1 MNYSVEQLAAAA
13 GVRVD
18 TVRYYQAQGLLPPPK
33 RAGRRALYAD
43 AHLKLLKR
51 IRELQRD
58 GLPLAVIKR
67 MIAEGKGGKARR
79 AASALERAIAEQR
92 GEQEL
97 TRSDLASASGVSEEL
112 IAAVENA
119 GLVEPLKVGGKPRYG
134 AADVEMARA
143 ALSVLREGFPLTEL
157 LGLAITHASNTREVA
172 ERAAD
177 LFERYARRHKSG
189 EEKPDEDVVDS
200 FRRLMPAI
208 TALVAHHFQR
218 TLISVALARLEERGE
233 TRALEV
239 AIDAAESGRL
249 EVAWR

>member
-43 AHLKLLKR
+43 SHLKLLKR

-67 MIAEGKGGKARR
+67 MVADGKGTVKRR
-79 AASALERAIAEQR
+79 ATALERAIAEQR

-134 AADVEMARA
+134 TADVEMARA

-177 LFERYARRHKSG
+177 LFDRYARRHKSG
-189 EEKPDEDVVDS
+189 EEKPDDDVVES

-218 TLISVALARLEERGE
+218 TLIAVALSRLEERGE

>member
-1 MNYSVEQLAAAA
+1 MNYSVEQLADAA

-33 RAGRRALYAD
+33 RAGRRALYAES
-43 AHLKLLKR
+43 HLKLLRR

-67 MIAEGKGGKARR
+67 MVADGKGAKRR
-79 AASALERAIAEQR
+79 ATALERAIAEQR
-92 GEQEL
+92 GEQQL

-119 GLVEPLKVGGKPRYG
+119 GLVEPVKVGGKARYG
-134 AADVEMARA
+134 EADVAMARA
-143 ALSVLREGFPLTEL
+143 ALAVLREGFPLTEL
-157 LGLAITHASNTREVA
+157 LGLAITHASNTHDVA

-177 LFERYARRHKSG
+177 LFDRYARRHKSG
-189 EEKPDEDVVDS
+189 EEKPEQEVVES
-200 FRRLMPAI
+200 FKRLMPAI

-218 TLISVALARLEERGE
+218 TLIAVALARLEERGE
-233 TRALEV
+233 TRALAV